1 MEGAWGVTCHKLP
14 VQYALDYW
22 IESKERCFW
31 CEVKVRTF
39 AFDKYD
45 TLILS
50 VSKLRKGASYARS
63 TGVPFIT
70 VFAMTDGL
78 YYHQWDPNHVYDIIM
93 NLSPNPEYDDDNEP
107 YAHIPKHMIECI
119 SEQPLGMDRNEIGLC

>member
-1 MEGAWGVTCHKLP
+1 MRKPSLETREDQKREERVAGFLEGAWGVTCHKLP

-50 VSKLRKGASYARS
+50 ESKLRKGC
-63 TGVPFIT
+63 
-70 VFAMTDGL
+70 
-78 YYHQWDPNHVYDIIM
+78 Q
-93 NLSPNPEYDDDNEP
+93 
-107 YAHIPKHMIECI
+107 
-119 SEQPLGMDRNEIGLC
+119 